1 MKNRLIQFIITLFLL
16 SVLVFYMARLSPG
29 NPLRSYYGESV
40 QRMSEEEQNAA
51 KIRLGLDKP
60 IHIQYVNWL
69 KQAVKGDFG
78 ISFKYKKDVVEVI
91 KEVYPATL
99 ILGSVSFVL
108 TFGGA
113 LLLGVFCVMKED
125 GFWDIAICKMGV
137 IINCIPE
144 FWLAIVLILIFSINL
159 RVLPSSGA
167 YGLGEGSSLGSRLLH
182 LILPVTVLTL
192 SHVWYY
198 GYIIRNRLLEEVRK
212 DYVLLCK
219 SKGLKKRTILFRHC
233 VKNILPFIVSLMAVS
248 VPHLLGGTYI
258 VEKVFSYPGLGTVC
272 FESAKY
278 HDYNMLMIVTLITG
292 TAVITINMGAQVLM
306 AKLNPEME
314 NEQEAVKCE

>member
-78 ISFKYKKDVVEVI
+78 VSFKYKKDVVEVI

-125 GFWDIAICKMGV
+125 GFWDRAICKMGV
-137 IINCIPE
+137 IFNCIPE